1 MNAYMHVCMKVGMYG
16 GRLVRM
22 GVGGYVF
29 PYVGMYVCIPPPG
42 GRYVVVC
49 GMYLDRC
56 VYIYTCICMNADM
69 HVCMKVGMQVGRLV
83 RMDLGGYIYIY
94 VYM

>member
-1 MNAYMHVCMKVGMYG
+1 MNAYMHVCMKVGMYV

-49 GMYLDRC
+49 GGMWWYVVVCGMYLDRC
-56 VYIYTCICMNADM
+56 VYIYI
-69 HVCMKVGMQVGRLV
+69 HV
-83 RMDLGGYIYIY
+83 Y
-94 VYM
+94 V